1 MGAGLKFTTTDKP
14 EGYEVRFDGS
24 IDEDSG
30 FDRIVLPKGKPVFI
44 YLTNVGTI
52 NSTGIRE
59 WLNWTKNYQDE
70 EWHLNECPTHF
81 INQLNMIDQ
90 FVPPKS
96 KVVSFFVPF
105 FSDEL
110 NEEKIVLVDRASCTN
125 GTLNVETPKDSQG
138 NEMEIDVIPE
148 RFLKFT
154 KKL

>member
-1 MGAGLKFTTTDKP
+1 MGAGLKFSITDRP
-14 EGYEVRFDGS
+14 DGLEVRLDGS

-30 FDRIVLPKGKPVFI
+30 FERIVIPKGKPVFF

-59 WLNWTKNYQDE
+59 WLNWTKSYQDE
-70 EWHLNECPTHF
+70 GWHLNECPTHF

-138 NEMEIDVIPE
+138 NEMDIDVIPE
-148 RFLKFT
+148 HFLKFT
-154 KKL
+154 KKH